1 MRKGIVIGGAVV
13 VLAAAAAAM
22 VLPRMF
28 QKEEVTAEVSLPVV
42 EVQSPK
48 LGTIELKRE
57 LVGQVDPS
65 DVVYLYPKMA
75 GEVTQVYVKAGE
87 TVYEGQP
94 ICDIDT
100 KQVENARLSLE
111 AAEQSLRDA
120 QTNLSRQQALFSAGD
135 ISSAV
140 YEQAQ
145 TQATNAR
152 INYDTA
158 KLNYDN
164 QVEYSHI
171 TATISGKVEICDV
184 EVHDNVSAQ
193 NLIAVISG
201 EGSKSVTFSVP
212 ERIKNHISLGDR
224 IRLEKQGTEYE
235 AVITK
240 MGNMISPAS
249 GLFDVEASVDKGDGL
264 ATGSTVKLYV
274 VSDEADGAVTIPVDA
289 VYYDGGDAYVY
300 TCEGTTVHKVPV
312 ETGIFD
318 SEKIEILSGIDM
330 DDCIIITWASE
341 LYEGAQVNPR
351 TAEEAA
357 AAAESQAQEA
367 GIQDGADS
375 QGAAADSQGAAADGA
390 EAADE
395 TETSAQ

>member
-57 LVGQVDPS
+57 LVGQVEPS

-152 INYDTA
+152 INYDTT

-212 ERIKNHISLGDR
+212 EKIADQLHPGDAVTIEKNGR
-224 IRLEKQGTEYE
+224 EYVGTVNE
-235 AVITK
+235 VSS
-240 MGNMISPAS
+240 MIDAAT
-249 GLFDVEASVDKGDGL
+249 GLFKIKASVENGDAL
-264 ATGSTVKLYV
+264 PTGSSAKLYV
-274 VSDEADGAVTIPVDA
+274 TSDKQENVMTIPVDS
-289 VYYDGGDAYVY
+289 VYYSGGDAYVY
-300 TCEGTTVHKVPV
+300 TYDNGTVHQVPV
-312 ETGIFD
+312 EVGIYD
-318 SEKIEILSGIDM
+318 SQLAQILSGISMSDQV
-330 DDCIIITWASE
+330 ITTWSSE
-341 LYEGAQVNPR
+341 LYEGSQV
-351 TAEEAA
+351 
-357 AAAESQAQEA
+357 AAAENGGNGETSE
-367 GIQDGADS
+367 S
-375 QGAAADSQGAAADGA
+375 SETGAAAPEAADGQDSTPEQA
-390 EAADE
+390 E
-395 TETSAQ
+395 